1 MTVRETCRE
10 REVREAEE
18 RIAEANRL
26 RQAGHSERADALM
39 RRAREDSDE

>member
-1 MTVRETCRE
+1 MKPLETLAE
-10 REVREAEE
+10 REHRENEE

-39 RRAREDSDE
+39 RRYR